1 MAKSLIIVESPAKA
15 KTLKKY
21 LGPSFSVKASVG
33 HVKDLPARRLGIDIE
48 QDFAPEYVTIRGKGK
63 VLQELRAEAKKA
75 ERIFLAPDPDR
86 EGEAIAWHIANELE
100 GADQDQIYR
109 VMLHE
114 ITQKGVTEAL
124 EQPGRIDEDK
134 VAAQQARRLL
144 DRLVGYKISPLL
156 WKKVQRGLSA
166 GRVQSVAL
174 RIICERDQEMA
185 AFESEE
191 YWTLDADMDASEP
204 PQFRS
209 RLFAIEGEKAKISN
223 ETDAQRI
230 VDDLQD
236 ATYTVASVKKSKRRR
251 NPSPPFITSTLHQYA
266 ARKLHFSARRTM
278 RVAQQLYE
286 GLAVGD
292 EGEVGLITY
301 MRTDSTR
308 ISNEAVQ
315 EAQQFIT
322 ETYGQDYVVSKTRKF
337 KNQKAAQDAHEAIRP
352 TSFLRTPEQMAAYLS
367 DEQLSLYTLIWK
379 RFVASQMSSAV
390 FDHTTVDVDAKQYR
404 FRATGSIM
412 RFAGFTT
419 LYEEA
424 APEPSAQD
432 TDTEGKNHTLPPL
445 QEGEQVAVQELLP
458 KQHFTQPPPRFTEAS
473 LVHEL
478 ERLGIGR
485 PSTYASILSTL
496 RDRKYVDDT
505 DRKFM
510 PTELGVMVN
519 ELLVQCFPD
528 ILNVSFTADL
538 EDKLDKIEGG
548 EHNWVETLQNFY
560 DPFVVD
566 LQNAAE
572 TMRDVKK
579 EFEETDEVCDKCS
592 KPMIIRWGR
601 FGRFMA
607 CSGFPECK
615 NTRELATAS
624 ENREAAKPAPTV
636 DVKCDLCG
644 EPMALK
650 RSRFGEFLACT
661 GFPACKNTK
670 PAAVEMDCPLDG
682 CGGQIVQRR
691 SKRGR
696 SFYGCTNYPTCTF
709 SAWQRPVAKT
719 CPQCQTPYLLEK
731 RGKNDANATLSC
743 PSKECDYSEPAG
755 TASVA

>member
-1 MAKSLIIVESPAKA
+1 
-15 KTLKKY
+15 
-21 LGPSFSVKASVG
+21 
-33 HVKDLPARRLGIDIE
+33 
-48 QDFAPEYVTIRGKGK
+48 
-63 VLQELRAEAKKA
+63 
-75 ERIFLAPDPDR
+75 
-86 EGEAIAWHIANELE
+86 
-100 GADQDQIYR
+100 
-109 VMLHE
+109 
-114 ITQKGVTEAL
+114 
-124 EQPGRIDEDK
+124 
-134 VAAQQARRLL
+134 
-144 DRLVGYKISPLL
+144 
-156 WKKVQRGLSA
+156 
-166 GRVQSVAL
+166 VQSVAL
-174 RIICERDQEMA
+174 RIICERDQEIA
-185 AFESEE
+185 DFVSEE
-191 YWTLDADMDASEP
+191 YWTLDADLQAAEP

-209 RLFAIEGEKAKISN
+209 RLFAIEGEKAKIAA
-223 ETDAQRI
+223 EAEVQRM
-230 VDDLQD
+230 VDDLQE
-236 ATYTVASVKKSKRRR
+236 ATYTVSDVKKSKRRR
-251 NPSPPFITSTLHQYA
+251 NPSPPFITSTLQQDA
-266 ARKLHFSARRTM
+266 ARKLNFSARRTM

-308 ISNEAVQ
+308 ISDEAVQ
-315 EAQQFIT
+315 EAHQFIM
-322 ETYGQDYVVSKTRKF
+322 ETYGQAYVVSKARKF

-352 TSFLRTPEQMAAYLS
+352 TSVLRTPEQMANYLN

-379 RFVASQMSSAV
+379 RFVASQMSSAE
-390 FDHTTVDVDAKQYR
+390 FDHTTVDIDAKQYR

-424 APEPSAQD
+424 TAEAPAQD
-432 TDTEGKNHTLPPL
+432 TDTEGKNNLLPSL
-445 QEGEQVAVQELLP
+445 HKGEVVALQELLP

-496 RDRKYVDDT
+496 CDRHYVDDS
-505 DRKFM
+505 DRKFV
-510 PTELGVMVN
+510 PTELGTMVN
-519 ELLVQCFPD
+519 ELLVECFPD

-548 EHNWVETLQNFY
+548 QHNWVETLQNFY

-566 LQNAAE
+566 LQRAAE

-579 EFEETDEVCDKCS
+579 EFEETDEVCDKCG
-592 KPMIIRWGR
+592 KIMIIRWGR

-607 CSGFPECK
+607 CSGFPDCK
-615 NTRELATAS
+615 NTRELPAAKANG
-624 ENREAAKPAPTV
+624 EEAKPAPTV
-636 DVKCDLCG
+636 DVKCDVCG
-644 EPMALK
+644 KPMALK
-650 RSRFGEFLACT
+650 RGRFGEFLACT
-661 GFPACKNTK
+661 GFPECKSTK

-709 SAWQRPVAKT
+709 SAWQRPVART
-719 CPQCQTPYLLEK
+719 CPRCQTPYLLEK
-731 RGKNDANATLSC
+731 RTKQEPMGLLVC
-743 PSKECDYSEPAG
+743 PSKTCDYSEKIESEKAD